1 MQALHSTLLPPSAV
15 HYSLYLPNFTPSTIY
30 PLPRPHTDAPEIK
43 IIGNLIVAGNEDI
56 RVFEIRES
64 SVARTDSLPQSNGVN
79 GIDEVNGSNGL
90 EEVGGME
97 EDFYDTGPSE
107 VRYSTLLTEDYALC
121 GFAHVS
127 VRQYGLRRHGNF
139 TC

>member
-1 MQALHSTLLPPSAV
+1 MQALHSTLLPPTAV

-43 IIGNLIVAGNEDI
+43 ITGNLIVAGNEDI

-64 SVARTDSLPQSNGVN
+64 SVAREDSLSIPNGLGGTDVN
-79 GIDEVNGSNGL
+79 GGVIKD
-90 EEVGGME
+90 VGGME

-107 VRYSTLLTEDYALC
+107 VRYLMLYAHTMYRVLLLITAC
-121 GFAHVS
+121 TFAI
-127 VRQYGLRRHGNF
+127 
-139 TC
+139 